1 MATTNMGR
9 KGKILGTWDRERQ
22 GRCHF
27 NIGPVAEQSRKQNIN
42 SFWPG
47 DRVISS
53 RERTHEITDPA
64 ATTSFAAILVHGGII
79 LFSVLVKGT

>member
-1 MATTNMGR
+1 MGR

-47 DRVISS
+47 DRVISR

-64 ATTSFAAILVHGGII
+64 ATLVHGGII
-79 LFSVLVKGT
+79 LFSVLVKQI